1 MAVVRLIVD
10 GAVGARLGG
19 KLLAGNAYSY
29 KKLKLG
35 ARLCGK
41 SSNIMLFEA
50 GSACLC
56 VMV

>member
-29 KKLKLG
+29 KKIEI
-35 ARLCGK
+35 RR
-41 SSNIMLFEA
+41 
-50 GSACLC
+50 
-56 VMV
+56 

>member
-29 KKLKLG
+29 KK
-35 ARLCGK
+35 
-41 SSNIMLFEA
+41 N
-50 GSACLC
+50 
-56 VMV
+56 